1 MFGRVEGSK
10 QVTGDA
16 LAPLQARDTVFREKF
31 LFDYSSSGV
40 GDELTISGTSA
51 KVTPKG
57 TNDEAVL
64 EQAPSA
70 MVKVAG
76 RVEVA
81 RIVVDLEKNY
91 LYTYDENGKP
101 QMAYLIA
108 SGKPATPTDKGL
120 RIIRHFEEHPYKTA
134 QAGTVRRRN
143 PDAFGPRI
151 MYLEIV
157 DQNTGKIKPSNGEFI
172 HGNNDP
178 SSLGKYVSG
187 GCMRMDNEV
196 VQELVDSG
204 QIPRGSYV
212 LIQ

>member
-76 RVEVA
+76 KVEVA

-108 SGKPATPTDKGL
+108 SGKPTTPTDKGL
-120 RIIRHFEEHPYKTA
+120 RKITHFEEYPYKTA
-134 QAGTVRRRN
+134 YGTIRKQK
-143 PDAFGPRI
+143 PDAFGPRV

-157 DQNTGKIKPSNGEFI
+157 DQNTGELHPSNGEFI
-172 HGNNDP
+172 HGNNDE

-196 VQELVDSG
+196 VKELVDSG

>member
-76 RVEVA
+76 KVEVA

-108 SGKPATPTDKGL
+108 SGKPTTPTDKGL
-120 RIIRHFEEHPYKTA
+120 RKITHFEEYPYKTA
-134 QAGTVRRRN
+134 YGTIRKQK

-157 DQNTGKIKPSNGEFI
+157 DPKTGKVYPSDGEFI
-172 HGNNDP
+172 HGNNDE
-178 SSLGKYVSG
+178 SSLGKYASG

-196 VQELVDSG
+196 VKELVDSG
-204 QIPRGSYV
+204 QIPVGSYV